1 MRLEEQL
8 KEIETF
14 INNTSN
20 GEFYQY
26 SNCLNTIE
34 MLQLRFEIR
43 KRVGL
48 LVQDLTEIVELLKK
62 LM

>member
-14 INNTSN
+14 INNTSS

-34 MLQLRFEIR
+34 MLQLQFEIR
-43 KRVGL
+43 KKVGL
-48 LVQDLTEIVELLKK
+48 FVQDLTEIVELLKK

>member
-14 INNTSN
+14 INNTSS

-34 MLQLRFEIR
+34 MLQLQFEIR
-43 KRVGL
+43 KKVGL

>member
-8 KEIETF
+8 KAIEAF
-14 INNTSN
+14 INNTSS

-34 MLQLRFEIR
+34 MLQLQFEIR
-43 KRVGL
+43 KKVGL

>member
-1 MRLEEQL
+1 MRLEERL

-14 INNTSN
+14 INNTSS

-34 MLQLRFEIR
+34 MLQLQFEIR
-43 KRVGL
+43 KKVGL

>member
-14 INNTSN
+14 INNTSS

-26 SNCLNTIE
+26 SHCLNTIE
-34 MLQLRFEIR
+34 MLQLHFEIR
-43 KRVGL
+43 KKVGL
-48 LVQDLTEIVELLKK
+48 LVQDLTDIVELLKK